1 MKFLLSIQIVF
12 LVYFLMG
19 ENPAYGAEGEMVR
32 ILHTNDIHG
41 RMVEGEGFGFAKLK
55 TLIDSNCEGDCLLV
69 DAGDT
74 FHGTPF
80 AQASKGEVAVSLMND
95 LHYDAFVPGNHD
107 FNYGFGHL
115 LHLRKQARFV
125 FLNGNLFYKGR
136 KEQPFSPFII
146 KTVATKKIG
155 LFGLTTTEAIT
166 KTNPNN
172 VKEIELRNPF
182 EQAAN
187 IVDQLK
193 QAQVDLI
200 VAVVHLGME
209 GSPETS
215 KQLAE
220 KVPDIDVIIDGHSH
234 TLLPTG
240 HVAENN
246 TLLASTGAHLQ
257 ALGLVTIEYDNDQLI
272 KKAQLLK
279 PSSTTREHLVTK
291 KKLHIV
297 AERINKDGKRVV
309 GFTPV
314 ALIGD
319 RQHVRVGETNLT
331 QFLTDAI
338 RKKTN
343 ADISLLNG
351 GAIRSSIPKGTVT
364 KADLQSAFPFNSSIV
379 TVDVSGQV
387 LVDMIEHGIRGYP
400 LENGK
405 FPHVSGMKVTVK
417 WEEGTPVVD
426 AIKLDGGTFNP
437 SSWYTVATSD
447 FIYSGGD
454 GYPIQPGRFIH
465 KYGPIQDGFVDYMK
479 TQNPI
484 ATIHN
489 RIVGL
494 ETNESGK
501 RRD

>member
-1 MKFLLSIQIVF
+1 MKVFLLTQVVF
-12 LVYFLMG
+12 FLFFLIG
-19 ENPAYGAEGEMVR
+19 SNPAYGAEKEVVR

-41 RMVEGEGFGFAKLK
+41 RVMEGEGFGFAKLK
-55 TLIDSNCEGDCLLV
+55 TLIDFNCEGDCLLV

-80 AQASKGEVAVSLMND
+80 VQASKGEVAVSLMND

-107 FNYGFGHL
+107 FNYGFRHL
-115 LHLRKQARFV
+115 LHLRKQAKFV
-125 FLNGNLFYKGR
+125 FLDGNLFYKGR

-155 LFGLTTTEAIT
+155 LFGLTTTEALN

-172 VKEIELRNPF
+172 VKEIELTNPIN
-182 EQAAN
+182 QAAN

-200 VAVVHLGME
+200 VAVVHLGVE

-220 KVPDIDVIIDGHSH
+220 LVPDIDVIIDGHSH
-234 TLLPTG
+234 TLLPEG
-240 HVAENN
+240 QVAENN

-257 ALGLVTIEYDNDQLI
+257 ALGLVTIEYDDDLLI
-272 KKAQLLK
+272 KKAQLIK

-291 KKLHIV
+291 EKLHMLSDRLTK
-297 AERINKDGKRVV
+297 EGRKVV

-343 ADISLLNG
+343 ADIALLNG

-364 KADLQSAFPFNSSIV
+364 KANLQSTFPFEGSIV

-387 LVDMIEHGIRGYP
+387 LVEMIEHGIRDYP

-405 FPHVSGMKVTVK
+405 FPHVSGMKVAVK
-417 WEEGTPVVD
+417 WKEGTPVVE
-426 AIKLDGGTFNP
+426 AVTLDNGMF
-437 SSWYTVATSD
+437 SSSSRYTIVTSD

-454 GYPIQPGRFIH
+454 GYPNQPGRFLN
-465 KYGPIQDGFVDYMK
+465 KYGSIQDCFVDYMK
-479 TQNPI
+479 TQKPM

-494 ETNESGK
+494 EANESGK
-501 RRD
+501 RKD